1 MYLARVSLL
10 VNMPLG
16 SLFFLLESLLAADSL
31 GILGLSLSLGD
42 SSSVGVALLLESSMI
57 ILYPSLSFSLQL
69 LAFLLSPL
77 LTVL

>member
-1 MYLARVSLL
+1 
-10 VNMPLG
+10 MPLG
-16 SLFFLLESLLAADSL
+16 SLFFLLENLLAADSL

>member
-10 VNMPLG
+10 INMPFG
-16 SLFFLLESLLAADSL
+16 SFFFLLEDLLAADSL

-42 SSSVGVALLLESSMI
+42 SSPIGVALLLKSSMI
-57 ILYPSLSFSLQL
+57 ILYPSLPLGLQL
-69 LAFLLSPL
+69 LAFLLCPL

>member
-57 ILYPSLSFSLQL
+57 ILYPSLPFSLQL
-69 LAFLLSPL
+69 LTFLLSPL

>member
-16 SLFFLLESLLAADSL
+16 SLFFLLENLLAADSL